1 MVGRQQEKIREGSNL
16 NNTTTCCS
24 CQKHLTVEDKE
35 KHVALMLVNTETLAM
50 FKLANIWLI
59 VSIQTWR
66 VGRLEKIR
74 LGFPGLN
81 KLPTTIL
88 KNTIMECFALA

>member
-24 CQKHLTVEDKE
+24 CQKHLTKDKE
-35 KHVALMLVNTETLAM
+35 KHVALMLANTETLAM
-50 FKLANIWLI
+50 FKLANVWLI

-74 LGFPGLN
+74 LGFPRLN
-81 KLPTTIL
+81 KSPTTIL